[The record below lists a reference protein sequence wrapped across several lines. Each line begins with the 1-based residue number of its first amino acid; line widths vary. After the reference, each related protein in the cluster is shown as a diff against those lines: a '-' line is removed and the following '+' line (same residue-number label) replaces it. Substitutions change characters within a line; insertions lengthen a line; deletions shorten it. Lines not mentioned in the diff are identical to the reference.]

1 MKWVLLC
8 CLLFA
13 GQLRAQAL
21 RLPAPPDAQ
30 FAPVAGAQLPL
41 DATLVADNGKAIKL
55 GALFGKQPVVLV
67 PGYYTC
73 PNLCSTLFEGVMQA
87 LAIGGLPPD
96 AYRLVGLSIDPHDT
110 PARAAEKKRAYASLL
125 PGASLHLLTG
135 SAASIA
141 AVTGAIGYRAVPD
154 EQNGQFAHAAGFVV
168 ATPDGRV
175 SSYFPGVRFEPAAL
189 RDAVRKAR
197 DGQATGL
204 FGKLLLLCAHY
215 DPATGLHTPAAMA
228 VVRIGVLAALLSLG
242 ALAWRR
248 ARRGQA

>member
-1 MKWVLLC
+1 MKWLLLC
-8 CLLFA
+8 CLLLA
-13 GQLRAQAL
+13 GQSRAQAL

-30 FAPVAGAQLPL
+30 FAPVAGARLPL
-41 DATLVADNGKAIKL
+41 DATLVDDDGKAIRL

-87 LAIGGLPPD
+87 LAVGGLPPD
-96 AYRLVGLSIDPHDT
+96 GYRLVGLSIDSHDT

-125 PGASLHLLTG
+125 PAASLHLLSG
-135 SAASIA
+135 SAASID
-141 AVTGAIGYRAVPD
+141 AVTRAIGYRAVPD
-154 EQNGQFAHAAGFVV
+154 AQNGQFAHAAGFVV

-189 RDAVRKAR
+189 REAVRKAR
-197 DGQATGL
+197 DGEAKGL
-204 FGKLLLLCAHY
+204 FDKLLLLCAHY
-215 DPATGLHTPAAMA
+215 DPTAGLHTTAAMTA
-228 VVRIGVLAALLSLG
+228 VRIGVLAALLSLG

-248 ARRGQA
+248 ARRVRA